1 MEIQGK
7 VIAVLP
13 ERSGISA
20 RGEWKSQT
28 YVIETQEQYP
38 KKMAFDVFGADRIAN
53 FGIQFGEVI
62 NVSFDIDA
70 HEYQGRY
77 FNQIRAWNV
86 VRQAQQAPVQGGG
99 FSGNVQPG
107 AQAAQQAMASSANA
121 AGVANPTNP
130 QNLFPPAQP
139 QQPQSAAPSS
149 DQFLQNRH
157 QSRQCLQQPCKVL
170 WYKAVIPDNRCQY
183 PGAKEPDRQNPA
195 DTCPRNWF

>member
-13 ERSGISA
+13 ERSGVSA

-53 FGIQFGEVI
+53 FSIQFGEVI

-86 VRQAQQAPVQGGG
+86 TKVTQQA
-99 FSGNVQPG
+99 
-107 AQAAQQAMASSANA
+107 ATQAP
-121 AGVANPTNP
+121 AGVAQPSAPYT
-130 QNLFPPAQP
+130 PPAQP

-149 DQFLQNRH
+149 D
-157 QSRQCLQQPCKVL
+157 
-170 WYKAVIPDNRCQY
+170 PDDL
-183 PGAKEPDRQNPA
+183 P
-195 DTCPRNWF
+195 F

>member
-13 ERSGISA
+13 ERSGVSA

-53 FGIQFGEVI
+53 FGIQLGEVI

-86 VRQAQQAPVQGGG
+86 VRQEQQATAQGGG
-99 FSGNVQPG
+99 FSGNVQSS

-121 AGVANPTNP
+121 AGVANPTNQ
-130 QNLFPPAQP
+130 QNLFPPTQQPVQQPAQP
-139 QQPQSAAPSS
+139 QGDSS
-149 DQFLQNRH
+149 DLPF
-157 QSRQCLQQPCKVL
+157 
-170 WYKAVIPDNRCQY
+170 
-183 PGAKEPDRQNPA
+183 
-195 DTCPRNWF
+195 

>member
-7 VIAVLP
+7 IIAVLP
-13 ERSGISA
+13 ERSGVSA

-53 FGIQFGEVI
+53 FHIQLGEVV

-86 VRQAQQAPVQGGG
+86 TKV
-99 FSGNVQPG
+99 
-107 AQAAQQAMASSANA
+107 AQQAMPCASNA
-121 AGVANPTNP
+121 AGAVNPTNP
-130 QNLFPPAQP
+130 QIPYPPQSAQP
-139 QQPQSAAPSS
+139 QGNSNDLP
-149 DQFLQNRH
+149 F
-157 QSRQCLQQPCKVL
+157 
-170 WYKAVIPDNRCQY
+170 
-183 PGAKEPDRQNPA
+183 G
-195 DTCPRNWF
+195 

>member
-13 ERSGISA
+13 ERSGVSA

-38 KKMAFDVFGADRIAN
+38 KKMAFDVFGADRIAS
-53 FGIQFGEVI
+53 FGIHSGEVI

-86 VRQAQQAPVQGGG
+86 TKVSQ
-99 FSGNVQPG
+99 
-107 AQAAQQAMASSANA
+107 QAAQQAMASSANA
-121 AGVANPTNP
+121 AGVANPTNQ
-130 QNLFPPAQP
+130 QNLFPPEQ
-139 QQPQSAAPSS
+139 QSAQQQAQQRGNS
-149 DQFLQNRH
+149 DDLPF
-157 QSRQCLQQPCKVL
+157 
-170 WYKAVIPDNRCQY
+170 
-183 PGAKEPDRQNPA
+183 
-195 DTCPRNWF
+195 

>member
-13 ERSGISA
+13 ERSGVSA

-28 YVIETQEQYP
+28 YIIETQEQYP
-38 KKMAFDVFGADRIAN
+38 KKMAFDVFGADRIAS

-86 VRQAQQAPVQGGG
+86 VRQAQ
-99 FSGNVQPG
+99 
-107 AQAAQQAMASSANA
+107 AAQQAMASSANA
-121 AGVANPTNP
+121 AGVAKPMNQ
-130 QNLFPPAQP
+130 QNLFPPAQQP
-139 QQPQSAAPSS
+139 AQPQGDS
-149 DQFLQNRH
+149 DDLPF
-157 QSRQCLQQPCKVL
+157 
-170 WYKAVIPDNRCQY
+170 
-183 PGAKEPDRQNPA
+183 
-195 DTCPRNWF
+195 

>member
-28 YVIETQEQYP
+28 YVIEIQEQYP
-38 KKMAFDVFGADRIAN
+38 KKMAFDVCGADRIAN

-70 HEYQGRY
+70 HEYQGRF

-86 VRQAQQAPVQGGG
+86 TKVSQQAPTQDGG
-99 FSGNVQPG
+99 FSGNVQSG

-121 AGVANPTNP
+121 AGVANPTNQ
-130 QNLFPPAQP
+130 QNLFPPEQKP
-139 QQPQSAAPSS
+139 VQQPAHPQGNS
-149 DQFLQNRH
+149 DDLPF
-157 QSRQCLQQPCKVL
+157 
-170 WYKAVIPDNRCQY
+170 
-183 PGAKEPDRQNPA
+183 
-195 DTCPRNWF
+195 

>member
-13 ERSGISA
+13 ERSGVSA

-53 FGIQFGEVI
+53 FGIQLGEVI

-86 VRQAQQAPVQGGG
+86 TKV
-99 FSGNVQPG
+99 S
-107 AQAAQQAMASSANA
+107 QQAMTSSANA
-121 AGVANPTNP
+121 AGVANPTNQ
-130 QNLFPPAQP
+130 QNLFPPAQ
-139 QQPQSAAPSS
+139 Q
-149 DQFLQNRH
+149 
-157 QSRQCLQQPCKVL
+157 
-170 WYKAVIPDNRCQY
+170 
-183 PGAKEPDRQNPA
+183 PGAPA
-195 DTCPRNWF
+195 GQADDLPF

>member
-13 ERSGISA
+13 ERSGVSA

-38 KKMAFDVFGADRIAN
+38 KKMAFDVFGADRIAS
-53 FGIQFGEVI
+53 FGIQLGEVI

-86 VRQAQQAPVQGGG
+86 TKVSQ
-99 FSGNVQPG
+99 
-107 AQAAQQAMASSANA
+107 QAAQQAMASSANA
-121 AGVANPTNP
+121 AGVANPTNQ
-130 QNLFPPAQP
+130 QNLFPPEQ
-139 QQPQSAAPSS
+139 QSAQQQAQQRGDS
-149 DQFLQNRH
+149 DDLPF
-157 QSRQCLQQPCKVL
+157 
-170 WYKAVIPDNRCQY
+170 
-183 PGAKEPDRQNPA
+183 
-195 DTCPRNWF
+195 

>member
-13 ERSGISA
+13 ERSGVSA

-53 FGIQFGEVI
+53 FGIHSGEVI

-86 VRQAQQAPVQGGG
+86 TKVSQ
-99 FSGNVQPG
+99 
-107 AQAAQQAMASSANA
+107 QAAQQAMASSANA
-121 AGVANPTNP
+121 AGVANPTNQ
-130 QNLFPPAQP
+130 QNLFPPEQ
-139 QQPQSAAPSS
+139 QSAQQQAQQRGNS
-149 DQFLQNRH
+149 DDLPF
-157 QSRQCLQQPCKVL
+157 
-170 WYKAVIPDNRCQY
+170 
-183 PGAKEPDRQNPA
+183 
-195 DTCPRNWF
+195 

>member
-13 ERSGISA
+13 ERSGVSA

-38 KKMAFDVFGADRIAN
+38 KKMAFDVFGADRIAS
-53 FGIQFGEVI
+53 FSIHSGEVI

-86 VRQAQQAPVQGGG
+86 TKVYQQASAQGGV
-99 FSGNVQPG
+99 FSGNAQYS

-121 AGVANPTNP
+121 AGVANPTNQ
-130 QNLFPPAQP
+130 QNLFPPEQ
-139 QQPQSAAPSS
+139 QSA
-149 DQFLQNRH
+149 
-157 QSRQCLQQPCKVL
+157 QQQEQKRGD
-170 WYKAVIPDNRCQY
+170 PDDL
-183 PGAKEPDRQNPA
+183 P
-195 DTCPRNWF
+195 F

>member
-13 ERSGISA
+13 ERSGVSA

-70 HEYQGRY
+70 HEYQDRY

-86 VRQAQQAPVQGGG
+86 VRQEQQSTAQGGG
-99 FSGNVQPG
+99 FSGNVQSG
-107 AQAAQQAMASSANA
+107 AQAAQQAMASSVNA
-121 AGVANPTNP
+121 AGVANPTNQ
-130 QNLFPPAQP
+130 QNLFPPEQ
-139 QQPQSAAPSS
+139 QSAQQQAQQRGNS
-149 DQFLQNRH
+149 DDLPF
-157 QSRQCLQQPCKVL
+157 
-170 WYKAVIPDNRCQY
+170 
-183 PGAKEPDRQNPA
+183 
-195 DTCPRNWF
+195 